1 LNETPS
7 VYEVNGNMIRV
18 VITGNPGV
26 GKHTCAKFVS
36 EKLGKAKIID
46 INQVILGNNAIALRA
61 NGVNGHEEID
71 VKKTKGLMLEEI
83 KKAKDVVIVGH
94 LAPYVLNKTGI
105 DLVAVL
111 RRSPYQLAKIFRQRK
126 YSPMKMSENL
136 AAEILGITLYDS
148 LERFGKK
155 RVAELDA
162 TGKTPQN
169 IAEDVISK
177 LKKKSKKR
185 IGIVDWLS
193 LVHEKGDAQ
202 KFLEY

>member
-1 LNETPS
+1 MNETPS
-7 VYEVNGNMIRV
+7 VYEVKENLIRV

-26 GKHTCAKFVS
+26 GKHSCAKFVS

-46 INQVILGNNAIALRA
+46 INRVILGNNAVALRA
-61 NGVNGHEEID
+61 NGVNGLGEIN

-83 KKAKDVVIVGH
+83 KKAKDVIIVGH

-111 RRSPYQLAKIFRQRK
+111 RRSPYELAKIFRQRK
-126 YSPMKMSENL
+126 YSPMKMRDNL

-155 RVAELDA
+155 RVAELDV
-162 TGKTPQN
+162 TGKTPQD
-169 IAEDVISK
+169 IAEEVVSK

-185 IGIVDWLS
+185 IGIIDWLS

>member
-1 LNETPS
+1 M
-7 VYEVNGNMIRV
+7 VRV

-36 EKLGKAKIID
+36 EKLGKAKLID
-46 INQVILGNNAIALRA
+46 INRVILSNNEVALSSNA
-61 NGVNGHEEID
+61 VNGIGEID
-71 VKKTKGLMLEEI
+71 VKKTEKLILEEI

-94 LAPYVLNKTGI
+94 LAPYVIRATGI

-126 YSPMKMSENL
+126 YTPMKMKENI

-148 LERFGKK
+148 VETFGKE
-155 RVAELDA
+155 RVAELDT
-162 TGKTPQN
+162 TGKTPED
-169 IAEDVISK
+169 IAKDIVSK
-177 LKKKSKKR
+177 LKKKSRKQ
-185 IGIVDWLS
+185 IGIIDWLS
-193 LVHEKGDAQ
+193 LVYEKGDAQ

>member
-1 LNETPS
+1 M
-7 VYEVNGNMIRV
+7 VRV

-36 EKLGKAKIID
+36 EKLGKAKLID
-46 INQVILGNNAIALRA
+46 INRVILSNNEVALSSNA
-61 NGVNGHEEID
+61 VNGIGEID
-71 VKKTKGLMLEEI
+71 VKKTEKLILEEI

-94 LAPYVLNKTGI
+94 LAPYVIRATGI

-126 YSPMKMSENL
+126 YTPMKMKENI
-136 AAEILGITLYDS
+136 AAEVLGITLYDS
-148 LERFGKK
+148 VETFGKE

-162 TGKTPQN
+162 TGKTPED
-169 IAEDVISK
+169 IAKDIVSK
-177 LKKKSKKR
+177 LKKKSRKQ
-185 IGIVDWLS
+185 IGIIDWLS
-193 LVHEKGDAQ
+193 LVYEKGDAQ

>member
-1 LNETPS
+1 
-7 VYEVNGNMIRV
+7 MFRV

-36 EKLGKAKIID
+36 EKLGKAKIVD
-46 INQVILGNNAIALRA
+46 INRVILSNNAIALQA
-61 NGVNGHEEID
+61 GGVNGLGEID
-71 VKKTKGLMLEEI
+71 VKKTKELMLEEI
-83 KKAKDVVIVGH
+83 KKANDVVIVGH
-94 LAPYVLNKTGI
+94 LAPYVLKKTGI

-111 RRSPYQLAKIFRQRK
+111 RRSPYQLAKILRQRK
-126 YSPMKMSENL
+126 YTPMKMRENL

-148 LERFGKK
+148 METFGKK
-155 RVAELDA
+155 RVAELDV

-177 LKKKSKKR
+177 LQKKSKKQ
-185 IGIVDWLS
+185 IGLIDWLS
-193 LVHEKGDAQ
+193 LVYEKGDAQ

>member
-1 LNETPS
+1 MS
-7 VYEVNGNMIRV
+7 RV

-46 INQVILGNNAIALRA
+46 INRVILGNDAIASPTSA
-61 NGVNGHEEID
+61 VNGLGEID
-71 VKKTKGLMLEEI
+71 VKKTKELMLEEI

-94 LAPYVLNKTGI
+94 LAPYVLKKTGI

-126 YSPMKMSENL
+126 YTPTKMRENL

-148 LERFGKK
+148 LETFGKE

-162 TGKTPQN
+162 TGKTPQT
-169 IAEDVISK
+169 IADDVVSK
-177 LKKKSKKR
+177 LQKKSRKQ
-185 IGIVDWLS
+185 IGIIDWLS
-193 LVHEKGDAQ
+193 LVYEKGDAQ

>member
-1 LNETPS
+1 M
-7 VYEVNGNMIRV
+7 VRV

-36 EKLGKAKIID
+36 EKLGKAKLID
-46 INQVILGNNAIALRA
+46 INRVILSNNAVALSSNA
-61 NGVNGHEEID
+61 VNGIGEID
-71 VKKTKGLMLEEI
+71 VKKTEKLILEEI

-94 LAPYVLNKTGI
+94 LAPYVLRSTGI

-126 YSPMKMSENL
+126 YTPMKMKENI

-148 LERFGKK
+148 VETFGKE
-155 RVAELDA
+155 RVAELDT
-162 TGKTPQN
+162 TGKNSQD
-169 IAEDVISK
+169 IAKDIVLK
-177 LKKKSKKR
+177 LQKKSGKQ
-185 IGIVDWLS
+185 IGIIDWLS
-193 LVHEKGDAQ
+193 LVYEKGDAQ

>member
-1 LNETPS
+1 MT
-7 VYEVNGNMIRV
+7 RV

-36 EKLGKAKIID
+36 EKLGKAKLID
-46 INQVILGNNAIALRA
+46 INRVILSNNAITLPTSAVK
-61 NGVNGHEEID
+61 GIGEID
-71 VKKTKGLMLEEI
+71 VKKTEKLILEEI

-94 LAPYVLNKTGI
+94 LAPYVLRTTGI

-126 YSPMKMSENL
+126 YTPMKMKENI

-148 LERFGKK
+148 VETFGKE
-155 RVAELDA
+155 RVAELDT
-162 TGKTPQN
+162 TGKTPQD
-169 IAEDVISK
+169 IANDIVSK
-177 LKKKSKKR
+177 LQKKSRKQ
-185 IGIVDWLS
+185 IGIIDWLS
-193 LVHEKGDAQ
+193 LVYEKGDAQ

>member
-1 LNETPS
+1 
-7 VYEVNGNMIRV
+7 MIRV

-46 INQVILGNNAIALRA
+46 INRVILGNNAMASPTSS
-61 NGVNGHEEID
+61 VNGLGEID
-71 VKKTKGLMLEEI
+71 VKKTKELMLKEI

-94 LAPYVLNKTGI
+94 LAPYVLKKTGI

-111 RRSPYQLAKIFRQRK
+111 RRSPYDLAKIFRQRK
-126 YSPMKMSENL
+126 YTPKKIRDNL

-148 LERFGKK
+148 LETFGKE
-155 RVAELDA
+155 RVAELNA
-162 TGKTPQN
+162 TGKTPKN
-169 IAEDVISK
+169 IAEDVVLK
-177 LKKKSKKR
+177 LQKKSRKQ
-185 IGIVDWLS
+185 IGIIDWLS
-193 LVHEKGDAQ
+193 LVYERGDAQ